1 MKVKER
7 TESKELI
14 ILRTVNSRKQLN
26 YEEEKHFFNI
36 EKGFLGE
43 KQFDEW
49 LQPVLNDRILL
60 PDMQFM
66 RNSNFTQID
75 TILLTSQLNYLFEVK
90 NYEGDFI
97 LEGDN
102 LNRTDGI
109 DFKNPLIQM
118 KRNEPLVRNV
128 FQSLGCNIP
137 LVSLTV
143 FVNPQFHLYNA
154 PQNLPII
161 YPAQLPRFIE
171 KINQKP
177 SHLDRTQ
184 IDLAKKLVSRT
195 LAENPYE
202 RLPVYEYEELKKGIV
217 CPGCGSIY
225 TEYVK
230 SFLKCNFCKGRENSH
245 SAVLRTIKDFKLL
258 FPDKN
263 LTMSKAIEWCSIVKS
278 TITMHKILTS
288 NFNLIK
294 TGRTSHYIQKD

>member
-1 MKVKER
+1 MKIKER
-7 TESKELI
+7 TESKELMI
-14 ILRTVNSRKQLN
+14 YRAVHFRKSLN
-26 YEEEKHFFNI
+26 REEEKHFFNI

-43 KQFDEW
+43 QHFDEW
-49 LQPVLNDRILL
+49 LQPVLNDKILL

-66 RNSNFTQID
+66 KNSNFSQID
-75 TILLTSQLNYLFEVK
+75 TILLTSQLNYIFEVK

-97 LEGDN
+97 LEGDS

-109 DFKNPLIQM
+109 DVKNPLLQM

-128 FQSLGCNIP
+128 LQNLGNNTPI
-137 LVSLTV
+137 VSIAV

-177 SHLDRTQ
+177 SHLNKTQ

-202 RLPVYEYEELKKGIV
+202 RLPLYKYEELKKGIV
-217 CPGCGSIY
+217 CPYCGWFYRSY
-225 TEYVK
+225 
-230 SFLKCNFCKGRENSH
+230 SRMLKCESCNRKEDSLA
-245 SAVLRTIKDFKLL
+245 AVLRSLEEFRLL
-258 FPDKN
+258 FPERRLSLSQAFDWCGIIKDKKTVRKILNTEFN
-263 LTMSKAIEWCSIVKS
+263 LTPI
-278 TITMHKILTS
+278 
-288 NFNLIK
+288 
-294 TGRTSHYIQKD
+294 GRGSYYTKK

>member
-1 MKVKER
+1 MKIKER

-14 ILRTVNSRKQLN
+14 ILRAVDSRKNLN

-75 TILLTSQLNYLFEVK
+75 TILLTSQLDYLFEVK

-102 LNRTDGI
+102 LNRADGI

-137 LVSLTV
+137 IVSLTV

-154 PQNLPII
+154 PKNLPII
-161 YPAQLPRFIE
+161 YPTQLPRFIE

-177 SHLDRTQ
+177 SQLNKTQ

-202 RLPVYEYEELKKGIV
+202 RLPVYKYEELKKGIV
-217 CPGCGSIY
+217 CPFCGWFYRSYSRI
-225 TEYVK
+225 
-230 SFLKCNFCKGRENSH
+230 LKCESCNGKEDSLI
-245 SAVLRTIKDFKLL
+245 AVLRSLEEFRLL
-258 FPDKN
+258 FPDRRLSVSQAFDWCGIIKDKKTIKN
-263 LTMSKAIEWCSIVKS
+263 ILSK
-278 TITMHKILTS
+278 H
-288 NFNLIK
+288 FNLIK
-294 TGRTSHYIQKD
+294 LGKASYYDDLN